1 MIFKNYNYEQ
11 KFLIF
16 FTPDDLGEER
26 TNVIVTKEDIKTFI
40 CDGATLSCPNM
51 LGMITTVSSSP
62 TQGVTG
68 GIRLNVLNK
77 KALFMGVDPMATE
90 KDVEVQNFTI
100 LSPQSQCLKLLM
112 SKQKEWSLGG
122 KKGDLGAASKC
133 QIEPVRWERF
143 SDRIL
148 KNGEKVLTKKCILRC
163 AVDMSMEITISNN
176 GQDVGGLAPIITKL
190 MKKMRITPENPWAFD
205 IFKGAGKLA
214 VSAIGVELAIVVTA
228 ACPPA
233 GIALFGASAV
243 TAGDGA
249 EDLLT
254 GALSAGLD
262 KKTDAGKFILKESF
276 AEYNIKLS
284 DKVVEN
290 INKGAAFVASVSKSA
305 IGYSALTRDIYTAAK
320 SEYFDTVSKMSRKER
335 EELIG
340 GKKVGG
346 TDVDLRILKGEYA
359 KFKKNNPGADMSFD
373 EFLNSQ
379 GKDLG
384 KSAIGETTKG
394 MTNNLLDK
402 TTFET
407 NLSWSNEKVFFTD
420 NSQ

>member
-1 MIFKNYNYEQ
+1 MNFKNDNYEQ
-11 KFLIF
+11 KFRIF
-16 FTPDDLGEER
+16 FANSNLDTGDTYTP
-26 TNVIVTKEDIKTFI
+26 VTKEDIKTFV

-51 LGMITTVSSSP
+51 VGMITTVSSSP

-112 SKQKEWSLGG
+112 SKQKEWNLGG

-205 IFKGAGKLA
+205 IFKGVGKLG
-214 VSAIGVELAIVVTA
+214 VGAIGAGLATIVTPVWA
-228 ACPPA
+228 PA
-233 GIALFGASAV
+233 GIALYGASAV

-276 AEYNIKLS
+276 AEYNIKLP

-290 INKGAAFVASVSKSA
+290 INKGAAFVAGISHSV
-305 IGYSALTRDIYTAAK
+305 IGYSDLAHNVYTTAK

-335 EELIG
+335 EELIKG
-340 GKKVGG
+340 SVAG
-346 TDVDLRILKGEYA
+346 TDVDLRKLKGEYA
-359 KFKKNNPGADMSFD
+359 RFKKKNPNATMSFD
-373 EFLNSQ
+373 EFLKSQ

-407 NLSWSNEKVFFTD
+407 NLSWSNAKVFFTD